1 MNKNIC
7 KYCKKEYEDY
17 FDETILNTE
26 KEYCIL
32 HCDKSNWTNLEG
44 KEFKFRYDSFW
55 DEINN
60 IILKKNER
68 NDLILEYGEAN
79 YVMTPYAFE
88 NINFSF
94 FHFKK
99 LGNTSYATHTP
110 DGEENCIYN
119 IFNGIEPNIDIIFN
133 NCIFEEEIDFT
144 SLKFAN
150 NIIFKET
157 CNLKKGINF
166 SNNSFTHNITIK
178 ALNSVS
184 ISCQNTIFDKYV
196 DFSNLTINTLILDN
210 TTFNENL
217 NLLKSKLVTPLDLTN
232 AIIKSNINLLNFNCE
247 VANRQTARIIKNEF
261 DKQGDIINA
270 NIFYAKE
277 MKQREKELQK
287 DLKEGQNFFEYLV
300 FKLHGLSSNHSQDWL
315 LALFWMISFSF
326 ISSFIKI
333 LDCSEFTLVEKT
345 IISSIIFSIIVFI
358 NIHISNTK
366 KIYYV
371 ICSIIYYFLYS
382 ILTKDYTL
390 NIFSNMI
397 NPSSIMIGKDELTFG
412 ILIYKITLAY
422 LIYQLIISIR
432 QNTRRK

>member
-1 MNKNIC
+1 MNINIC
-7 KYCKKEYEDY
+7 KSCEKEYEDY
-17 FDETILNTE
+17 FYKTILNTE

-32 HCDKSNWTNLEG
+32 HCDKSNWINLEG
-44 KEFKFRYDSFW
+44 IEFKLRYDNFW
-55 DEINN
+55 DKICH
-60 IILKKNER
+60 IISDLNKK
-68 NDLILEYGEAN
+68 NDLIDEYGEAN
-79 YVMTPYAFE
+79 DIKESYLFE

-94 FHFKK
+94 FNFKK
-99 LGNTSYATHTP
+99 IGYSYYGNGDTS
-110 DGEENCIYN
+110 CR
-119 IFNGIEPNIDIIFN
+119 IFSDLRANIDIIFN
-133 NCIFEEEIDFT
+133 NCIFEEEVDFT
-144 SLKFAN
+144 SLRFAN
-150 NIIFKET
+150 NITFKET

-166 SNNSFTHNITIK
+166 SNNSFTHNITVK
-178 ALNSVS
+178 AVNN
-184 ISCQNTIFDKYV
+184 ININCQNAIFDKYI
-196 DFSNLTINTLILDN
+196 DFSNLQINSLLLNN
-210 TTFNENL
+210 TTFNGNIS
-217 NLLKSKLVTPLDLTN
+217 LLGSTLSLPLDLTN
-232 AIIKSNINLLNFNCE
+232 TIIKSNINLLNFNCE